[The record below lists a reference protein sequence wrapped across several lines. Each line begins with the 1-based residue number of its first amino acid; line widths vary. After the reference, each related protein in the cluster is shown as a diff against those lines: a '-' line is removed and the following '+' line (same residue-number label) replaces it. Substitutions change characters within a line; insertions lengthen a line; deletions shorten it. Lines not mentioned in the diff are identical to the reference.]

1 MRSAPSFPL
10 AGKVSPL
17 ATDGVVEES
26 SIAQEAPPFFLAN
39 MAYSSPPPSVSYAD
53 TCPARRKD
61 GAQFTD
67 REVSMP
73 TQTIKTA
80 SGEELVV
87 LTRREFGAL
96 MAQLGDEEAE
106 DRMRLLIAAKARDEA
121 PLPAAISEAV
131 LKGGSLNPA
140 TQFCVR
146 SW

>member
-1 MRSAPSFPL
+1 
-10 AGKVSPL
+10 
-17 ATDGVVEES
+17 
-26 SIAQEAPPFFLAN
+26 
-39 MAYSSPPPSVSYAD
+39 
-53 TCPARRKD
+53 
-61 GAQFTD
+61 
-67 REVSMP
+67 MP